1 MLPHGLADIQPVCST
16 KAKTSNRSDWGC
28 DVDMDMKVVDFRK
41 VKKRQ
46 LILVVENVYETRAGI
61 DTLLKANGYR
71 VALASAEREAI
82 NIARLER
89 PDLIL
94 LSGSALPDNVLVK
107 ARRVRKEAGVKDEI
121 PVVVFCAQDISE
133 GEELAIGGNVYLTN
147 PDNFNQLR
155 SLIARLLLEAS
166 HGDITDGDEQTLEIM
181 TNNSSRAPF
190 VIRFMDTK
198 PRMLMEITNTTAKIL
213 KSVEILAVF
222 LKDEEGP
229 AGPSRAHIR
238 FDTIKS
244 VQPNEKAVV
253 SHRTWINGRPVS
265 DAQDQIG
272 RLEVVAGA
280 IKPYV
285 LDISWED
292 LDGKTQF
299 QRIPIGH

>member
-1 MLPHGLADIQPVCST
+1 
-16 KAKTSNRSDWGC
+16 
-28 DVDMDMKVVDFRK
+28 MKVVDSRK
-41 VKKRQ
+41 AEKPR
-46 LILVVENVYETRAGI
+46 LILVVENVDETRAGI
-61 DTLLKANGYR
+61 DTLLKADGYR

-94 LSGSALPDNVLVK
+94 VSGSGLPDNVLVK
-107 ARRVRKEAGVKDEI
+107 ATHVRKEAGVDDAI

-133 GEELAIGGNVYLTN
+133 GDEVAIGGNVHLTN

-155 SLIARLLLEAS
+155 SLIARLLETS
-166 HGDITDGDEQTLEIM
+166 HGDITAEEEQTLEIM
-181 TNNSSRAPF
+181 ENNSSRAPL

-198 PRMLMEITNTTAKIL
+198 PRMLMELTNTTAKTL
-213 KSVEILAVF
+213 KSVEILTVF

-244 VQPNEKAVV
+244 VQPNESAVV

-272 RLEVVAGA
+272 RLEIIAGA
-280 IKPYV
+280 VKPYV

-299 QRIPIGH
+299 QRIPVGH

>member
-1 MLPHGLADIQPVCST
+1 
-16 KAKTSNRSDWGC
+16 
-28 DVDMDMKVVDFRK
+28 MKVVDFRN
-41 VKKRQ
+41 VKKRP

-61 DTLLKANGYR
+61 DTLLKADGYR

-94 LSGSALPDNVLVK
+94 VSGSALPDNVLVK
-107 ARRVRKEAGVKDEI
+107 ARRVRKEASADDEI

-133 GEELAIGGNVYLTN
+133 GEEVAIGGNVYLTN

-155 SLIARLLLEAS
+155 SLIARLLEVS
-166 HGDITDGDEQTLEIM
+166 QGDITDGEEQTLEIM
-181 TNNSSRAPF
+181 TNNSSRAPL

-198 PRMLMEITNTTAKIL
+198 PRMLMEITNTTAKTL
-213 KSVEILAVF
+213 KSVEILTVF
-222 LKDEEGP
+222 LKDEEGH

-265 DAQDQIG
+265 DAQDQIR
-272 RLEVVAGA
+272 RLEIIAGA
-280 IKPYV
+280 VKPYV

-292 LDGKTQF
+292 LDGKIQF
-299 QRIPIGH
+299 QRIPVGH